1 MEINLVKSKLENNK
15 EALSKGKAIEMCP
28 PCSWKRLNSPLSGLC
43 TYLPDPCEWTL
54 TPKTQQFLIL
64 KIHAVKRPMVS
75 EAREQAWD
83 YYLLFVWEKREG
95 GAHMSHNTCMWGSED
110 SDSKLVLS
118 FHQGFQESIS
128 GLKASTLTL
137 WACLVV
143 QHWTSGPIAST
154 CQVLDYRHTH
164 QAQYM
169 WNRRWNLGLR
179 TQPRGWVDMLK
190 KHQWA
195 LENASCRVDLNSPTA
210 SPEGCK

>member
-1 MEINLVKSKLENNK
+1 
-15 EALSKGKAIEMCP
+15 
-28 PCSWKRLNSPLSGLC
+28 
-43 TYLPDPCEWTL
+43 
-54 TPKTQQFLIL
+54 
-64 KIHAVKRPMVS
+64 
-75 EAREQAWD
+75 
-83 YYLLFVWEKREG
+83 
-95 GAHMSHNTCMWGSED
+95 MSHNTCMWGSED

-118 FHQGFQESIS
+118 FHQGFQGSIS
-128 GLKASTLTL
+128 GLQASTLTL

-169 WNRRWNLGLR
+169 WNRRWNPGLR

-195 LENASCRVDLNSPTA
+195 LENVSCRVDLNSPTA
-210 SPEGCK
+210 SPEGCKQVGGWSIRQTPICDQVSVTWAKEQSLWDRCTRSQIPEKDTGQGASPLSRWRIHCYVGLRQSRVPDHEPNPKETLEKSTLENRVIYNLQKSRYSGLGL